1 MTNDLASI
9 QHDLAHWEHDLTVLS
24 EELAAG
30 DLTLPEQLIAT
41 VQDTLIAYRG
51 RILPRLALTLD
62 QAPAVADEL
71 THAVD
76 RLEDIRRD
84 LVAAGPT
91 PELQTQLS
99 ETLAVLRVLVR
110 IALRGYHTR

>member
-9 QHDLAHWEHDLTVLS
+9 QHDVEQWEHDLTVLS

-30 DLTLPEQLIAT
+30 DLTLPEQLMAT
-41 VQDTLIAYRG
+41 VQDTLTAYRG
-51 RILPRLALTLD
+51 RILPRLALD

-76 RLEDIRRD
+76 HLEDIRRD
-84 LVAAGPT
+84 LVATGPT
-91 PELQTQLS
+91 PELQTRLS

-110 IALRGYHTR
+110 IALRGHHSR

>member
-9 QHDLAHWEHDLTVLS
+9 RHDLDQWEHDLTVLS

-30 DLTLPEQLIAT
+30 DLNLPEQLMAI
-41 VQDTLIAYRG
+41 VQDTLAAYRG
-51 RILPRLALTLD
+51 RILPRLALP

-71 THAVD
+71 SRAVD

-84 LVAAGPT
+84 LVAGGPT
-91 PELQTQLS
+91 PALQTQLT
-99 ETLAVLRVLVR
+99 ETLAVLRVLTR
-110 IALRGYHTR
+110 IALRS

>member
-9 QHDLAHWEHDLTVLS
+9 QHDLGQWEHDLTVLS

-30 DLTLPEQLIAT
+30 DLTLSEQLMAT
-41 VQDTLIAYRG
+41 VQDTLTAYRG
-51 RILPRLALTLD
+51 RILPRLALD

-71 THAVD
+71 TRAVD

-84 LVAAGPT
+84 LIAGGPT
-91 PELQTQLS
+91 PRLQTQLS

-110 IALRGYHTR
+110 ITLRGYRTR